1 MRHFRFEII
10 STFLLLLIIGA
21 GCGSDDKGTDPEK
34 VNSNLVWVDRV
45 SAVSNQDDVKVNVWF
60 GNLVPLSGLEVPLRV
75 SGGGFTIDS
84 VSFVGSRVGDFF
96 LTIGAVDT
104 FTNTIEIAAADTA
117 VCVDSGEGLLASLY
131 FTLYSS
137 SGGQVLAIDTFS
149 LDTGPYH
156 SLIYI
161 DTSEAG
167 AEIIPDFID
176 GEISV
181 LQTGG

>member
-1 MRHFRFEII
+1 MRHIRLEIVSI
-10 STFLLLLIIGA
+10 FLLLLIIGA
-21 GCGSDDKGTDPEK
+21 GCGSDDNGTDPGK

-45 SAVSNQDDVKVNVWF
+45 SAVSNQEDVKVNVWF
-60 GNLVPLSGLEVPLRV
+60 GNLVPISGLEVPLKV

-84 VSFVGSRVGDFF
+84 VSFIGSRVKDMF
-96 LTIGAVDT
+96 LAIGTVDT

-117 VCVDSGEGLLASLY
+117 EYVDSGEGLLASLY
-131 FTLYSS
+131 FTVYPS
-137 SGGQVLAIDTFS
+137 SGGQVLNIDTFS
-149 LDTGPYH
+149 VDTGPYH
-156 SLIYI
+156 SLIYV

-167 AEIIPDFID
+167 VEIVPDFID